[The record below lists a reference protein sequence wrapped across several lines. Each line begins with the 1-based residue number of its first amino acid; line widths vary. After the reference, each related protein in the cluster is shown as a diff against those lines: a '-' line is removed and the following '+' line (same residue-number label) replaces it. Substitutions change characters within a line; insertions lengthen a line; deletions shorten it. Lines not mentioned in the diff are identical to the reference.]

1 MRYNVAQ
8 QLYMMCV
15 ALGPDTS
22 RYGGRAEGQHCQ
34 EKRAWVLS
42 AGVLLDRADIVPPF
56 LKLLRDSEA
65 EVRVAA
71 AGKVA
76 CIGNILEA
84 DTVGSHACH
93 SFAPLPSHTQLSLV
107 WTPAAGHQAGPALCQ
122 GAGC

>member
-1 MRYNVAQ
+1 M
-8 QLYMMCV
+8 
-15 ALGPDTS
+15 
-22 RYGGRAEGQHCQ
+22 
-34 EKRAWVLS
+34 
-42 AGVLLDRADIVPPF
+42 PPF

-84 DTVGSHACH
+84 DTVGCHTLRACCPFNAASPDATCMPHAGNQ
-93 SFAPLPSHTQLSLV
+93 SGAPLR
-107 WTPAAGHQAGPALCQ
+107 Q